1 MQKTSYFHEF
11 FENIKRFSIVFNTI
25 DGVSFIF
32 RDKKNH
38 VFEKNKCHLSWW
50 CKENHILVRF
60 VWKDHLFKTFEE
72 NIIFACIFWERSS
85 SIFRLKNNIILPEKW
100 NIIFPDD
107 TRKIIFQCVFLER
120 PSFQRTWKKKTW
132 SFVQWSEPKG
142 LNTLVWNGFIV

>member
-1 MQKTSYFHEF
+1 MF
-11 FENIKRFSIVFNTI
+11 FNTI

-32 RDKKNH
+32 RDKKKYH
-38 VFEKNKCHLSWW
+38 IFEENKCHLSWW

-85 SIFRLKNNIILPEKW
+85 SIFRLKNNIILSEKW

-107 TRKIIFQCVFLER
+107 TRKIIFQCVFFRKTIFSENLEKENIVFR
-120 PSFQRTWKKKTW
+120 EWP
-132 SFVQWSEPKG
+132 EPNG
-142 LNTLVWNGFIV
+142 LNTSVWNGFIV

>member
-1 MQKTSYFHEF
+1 MF
-11 FENIKRFSIVFNTI
+11 FNTI

-32 RDKKNH
+32 CDKKKYH
-38 VFEKNKCHLSWW
+38 IFEKNKCHLSWW

-85 SIFRLKNNIILPEKW
+85 SIFRLKNNIILSEKW

-107 TRKIIFQCVFLER
+107 TRKIIFQCVFFRKTIFSENLEKENMVFR
-120 PSFQRTWKKKTW
+120 EWP
-132 SFVQWSEPKG
+132 EPNG
-142 LNTLVWNGFIV
+142 LNTSVWNGFIV